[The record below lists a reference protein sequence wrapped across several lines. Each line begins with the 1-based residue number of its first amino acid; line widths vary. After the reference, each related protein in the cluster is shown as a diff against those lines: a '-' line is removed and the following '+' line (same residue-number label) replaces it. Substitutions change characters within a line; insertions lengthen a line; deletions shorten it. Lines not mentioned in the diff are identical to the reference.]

1 MLLKPNL
8 DWKANQGITL
18 PAVQANIACVEG
30 SLQIEFLVEEPLDC
44 FRAEVQEDNSTSWED
59 SCVEIFLRNP
69 KNPAEYFNFEVTSR
83 GFVLAARGADR
94 QNREKLPTDT
104 LAKIKNY
111 QE

>member
-59 SCVEIFLRNP
+59 IPRSIS
-69 KNPAEYFNFEVTSR
+69 TSR
-83 GFVLAARGADR
+83 
-94 QNREKLPTDT
+94 
-104 LAKIKNY
+104 
-111 QE
+111 